1 MAKRKRRDV
10 LPVMLLW
17 SKGAQK
23 RFSESVEAL
32 QTRVAELEALTTRLE
47 AAAATIAQERGKR
60 SQAARKANDTRN
72 AAKNGPAAPTGPQP
86 AAPPST

>member
-1 MAKRKRRDV
+1 MGKRRRRDV

-32 QTRVAELEALTTRLE
+32 QSLVQRAEALLPRLE
-47 AAAATIAQERGKR
+47 AAAAVIDAGRAKR
-60 SQAARKANDTRN
+60 SQAAQKANKTRQ
-72 AAKNGPAAPTGPQP
+72 ALHNGPAAPETNPLGLDPKQ
-86 AAPPST
+86 